1 MQRRGWAMAE
11 VSIDITGEEGAPSI
25 VNTVAFDLQLTG
37 CGISIDMTYEQGQAI
52 YMGLA
57 EFFGP
62 EKEPT
67 NG

>member
-1 MQRRGWAMAE
+1 MAE
-11 VSIDITGEEGAPSI
+11 ISIDITGEEGAPTA
-25 VNTVAFDLQLTG
+25 VNTHAFDLQLTG
-37 CGISIDMTYEQGQAI
+37 CGICIDMTHEQGQAI

>member
-1 MQRRGWAMAE
+1 MAE
-11 VSIDITGEEGAPSI
+11 ISIDITGEEGAPTV
-25 VNTVAFDLQLTG
+25 VNTHAFDLQLTG
-37 CGISIDMTYEQGQAI
+37 CGICIDMTHEQGQAI

-67 NG
+67 ND